1 MSEVR
6 AIRRGREIIASDDMQ
21 RVREACGLNR
31 MELGRLIGVKVGTI
45 ISWERDRRVP
55 TAEYAIRIA
64 DVIGELSRI
73 AVEQPQS
80 SQAQ

>member
-6 AIRRGREIIASDDMQ
+6 AIRRGREIVASDEMR

-45 ISWERDRRVP
+45 ITWERDRRIP
-55 TAEYAIRIA
+55 RAEYAIRIA
-64 DVIGELSRI
+64 DVIDELSRV
-73 AVEQPQS
+73 AVDQPQL
-80 SQAQ
+80 SQA

>member
-6 AIRRGREIIASDDMQ
+6 AIRRGREIVASGEMQ

-45 ISWERDRRVP
+45 IGWERDRRVP

-64 DVIGELSRI
+64 DVIDQLSRV
-73 AVEQPQS
+73 AAEQPQL
-80 SQAQ
+80 SQA